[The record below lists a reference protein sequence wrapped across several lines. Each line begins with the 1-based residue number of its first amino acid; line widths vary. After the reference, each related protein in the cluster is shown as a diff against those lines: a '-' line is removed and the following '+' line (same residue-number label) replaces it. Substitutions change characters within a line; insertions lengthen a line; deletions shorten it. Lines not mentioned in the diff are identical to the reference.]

1 MSIALLHRARRIVI
15 KIGSSLIL
23 KADDGSVHQD
33 WLVSLGEDIAAL
45 KKADKEVLIVSS
57 GAAALGRQFI
67 TASHQV
73 SDRET
78 STLATRQAASALG
91 QPRLMAAFSTAF
103 APFDIPVAQALL
115 TLDDTETR
123 KRWLNA
129 RATLFELLSM
139 GVVPVIN
146 ENDTVATSEIRYG
159 DNDRLAARVSQ
170 MVEAD
175 LLILLSDIDGL
186 YTADPR
192 SNPEAEHIGTL
203 NAITPAIRAY
213 AGGANKTAGVG
224 TGGMATKLDA
234 AEIALAGG
242 CSTAITIGFT
252 ANPIQRLIDG
262 GKASWIVSDMSP
274 EAARRTWLSGHL
286 TPEGSVSIDKG
297 AEAALLAG
305 ASLLPVGITAVSGTF
320 VRGAAIGVKNASGV
334 MIAKGV
340 SAYTATE
347 IEQIK
352 GLQSGDVSERL
363 GYPARACV
371 IHRDDMVVQTQGQQL
386 PET

>member
-1 MSIALLHRARRIVI
+1 M
-15 KIGSSLIL
+15 
-23 KADDGSVHQD
+23 HQD